1 MTVSFLPCT
10 SLYKTRASCYGITAS
25 NTFTQHTTASSSVT
39 SAMIKLILFV
49 SLVATAASQPQQGLS
64 SSYRAPN
71 GQQNGS
77 GNGNGLS
84 NGYSA
89 PLNGIANGANGGNGN
104 GFTGRINGGANGG
117 NGGNGNGYS
126 APANGR
132 TNGANGINGIGN
144 GYTSPSNGVNGGN
157 GANGRFNG
165 GSNGLSSAYGAPGG
179 AEAELAELAASLP
192 GGGVPGEDFPVLSE
206 VPDTGFQCGDQ
217 AVSGYY
223 ADDDGEARCQVFHIC
238 QLRESGLVQQDSFL
252 CPNGTVFNQQYLVCD
267 WWFNFECSQAKDF
280 YSVNEL
286 IGVIENGAYGVSGNG
301 QNGNGVN
308 GNGYSQSGNGNGGR
322 QNGNGNGA
330 ASLSNGYAAPAN
342 GNGRNGGYA

>member
-1 MTVSFLPCT
+1 
-10 SLYKTRASCYGITAS
+10 
-25 NTFTQHTTASSSVT
+25 
-39 SAMIKLILFV
+39 MIKVILFI
-49 SLVATAASQPQQGLS
+49 SLVGAVVCQPQPGPD
-64 SSYRAPN
+64 SSYGAPTS
-71 GQQNGS
+71 QQNGF

-89 PLNGIANGANGGNGN
+89 PANGRANGANGANGNRYNAPGNGANGGNG
-104 GFTGRINGGANGG
+104 
-117 NGGNGNGYS
+117 
-126 APANGR
+126 
-132 TNGANGINGIGN
+132 
-144 GYTSPSNGVNGGN
+144 
-157 GANGRFNG
+157 RFKG

-206 VPDTGFQCGDQ
+206 VPDTGFQCRDQ

-267 WWFNFECSQAKDF
+267 WWFNFDCSQAKDF

-286 IGVIENGAYGVSGNG
+286 IGVVENGAYGASTSG
-301 QNGNGVN
+301 QN
-308 GNGYSQSGNGNGGR
+308 GNGYSQAGNRKGVSNGGR
-322 QNGNGNGA
+322 QNGNGYSNGNGNGA
-330 ASLSNGYAAPAN
+330 ASLSSGYAAPAN
-342 GNGRNGGYA
+342 GNSQNGGYA